1 MNNRILAG
9 LTLTGVV
16 ILASC
21 GQDIT
26 PTTSVPAAPSFA
38 RAPSCSFSTINNDA
52 KAYFRSSKDDAFG
65 LIDAMNTAYKA
76 GGAADA
82 VTPGFAVLARIGVA
96 ANNGAS
102 QVKGTPAT
110 SAGVGNTLVN
120 DLLLCMKDY
129 PTNLNFTSALGATGL
144 FGVRYGGT
152 TTAVIAR
159 NLDANGVPQNI
170 GTNGVPISGTPLYGA
185 EPYSVASSPAP
196 TWPFSGPLLFYGNTL
211 GASSI
216 AGQQAAGTLFDLKT
230 MPVVTFTSPIR
241 AGVCDVTN
249 TAARTLHR
257 HTELTTTTTVTTTV
271 IVPPAGVPGFCTSP
285 PGLTASR
292 GSFTQMLASLFTPK
306 PLYAFLVSGGGTGLI
321 RGLSEIGP
329 VIFTDSLAFQGNI
342 SDAAVSDTIKT
353 FDNDTLTTLQ
363 FSSVIKV
370 RAVSKGA
377 VLPLVG
383 GKLPLVGVTLTLQI
397 VGNNGSYVE
406 APLAK
411 RTAVTD
417 ADGYARFP
425 NYFIDKS
432 GGYQVQVRAEEF
444 GLASAV
450 TSNSFIV
457 SGQ

>member
-196 TWPFSGPLLFYGNTL
+196 TWPFSGPVLFYGNKL

-216 AGQQAAGTLFDLKT
+216 AGQQAAGILFDLKT
-230 MPVVTFTSPIR
+230 MPVVTFSSPIR
-241 AGVCDVTN
+241 AGVCALSDES
-249 TAARTLHR
+249 ARTLHR
-257 HTELTTTTTVTTTV
+257 HTDLSTTTTTTA

-285 PGLTASR
+285 PPLTASR

-306 PLYAFLVSGGGTGLI
+306 PLYAFFLSGGGTGLI

-329 VIFTDSLAFQGNI
+329 VTFTDVLTFQGNI
-342 SDAAVSDTIKT
+342 PNASVSDT
-353 FDNDTLTTLQ
+353 TLSQDRLGTGEFNTATHQ
-363 FSSVIKV
+363 FSSVITVK
-370 RAVSKGA
+370 AVSQ
-377 VLPLVG
+377 G
-383 GKLPLVGVTLTLQI
+383 GNVPLVGVKLTLSI
-397 VGNNGSYVE
+397 FNNSGSYVP
-406 APLAK
+406 APPENSE
-411 RTAVTD
+411 AVTD
-417 ADGYARFP
+417 DTGTAYFP
-425 NYFIDKS
+425 NYFIDKA
-432 GGYQVQVRAEEF
+432 GGYQVTVTSEF
-444 GLASAV
+444 GTKAL
-450 TSNSFIV
+450 SNPFTID
-457 SGQ
+457 GH